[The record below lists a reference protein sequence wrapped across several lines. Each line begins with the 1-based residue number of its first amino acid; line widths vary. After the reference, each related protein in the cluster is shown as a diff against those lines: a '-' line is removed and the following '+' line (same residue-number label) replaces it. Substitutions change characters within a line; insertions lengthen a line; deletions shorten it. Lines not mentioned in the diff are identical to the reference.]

1 MAEHPVIT
9 YHEGFTGRARIDE
22 TFAKAGLTPDIVMS
36 ALDAD
41 VIKAYVELGLG
52 VGIVASMAYDPNRD
66 QGLRMLASSHLFEEN
81 VTRIAVRKGI
91 SCAVLPIASSNC
103 ARLSSLKPSSG
114 RPCARMPRVIHPI
127 ERGRNLL
134 SSRDALT
141 AAGKTVGATSVAHPR
156 VDHRHAVDRS
166 PRATEEGVVNLFSPP
181 HFTPNRAVPGSI
193 GR

>member
-114 RPCARMPRVIHPI
+114 RHCARMPRVIHPI

-134 SSRDALT
+134 SSRRCSD
-141 AAGKTVGATSVAHPR
+141 GRWKNCGG
-156 VDHRHAVDRS
+156 D
-166 PRATEEGVVNLFSPP
+166 FSRPSA
-181 HFTPNRAVPGSI
+181 R
-193 GR
+193 